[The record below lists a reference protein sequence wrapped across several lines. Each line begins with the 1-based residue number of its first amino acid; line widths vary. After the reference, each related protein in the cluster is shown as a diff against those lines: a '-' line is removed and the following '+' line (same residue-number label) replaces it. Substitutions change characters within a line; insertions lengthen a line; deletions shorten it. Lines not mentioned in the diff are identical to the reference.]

1 MKGGS
6 AMTCHDIR
14 EHLSAYLD
22 QALDKAI
29 SDQIN
34 AHLDTCSTCQ
44 QELADLR
51 FTIQLVR
58 ELPEVEAPTQFHQ
71 SLRERLAKEISNSK
85 YEDSQAQVWESKGS
99 KSKLKYWL
107 SSVAVAAV
115 LLIAVAV
122 GQLSN
127 NVNFTSFNM
136 GAIQPQSGA
145 SREITLDMGVATT
158 SGKDNMIAY
167 GDSAPGAKEAAPF
180 VLSPEADAAS
190 KMLQIES
197 EDGLHIQQ
205 RIIKDAYI
213 RLEVSSFQH
222 TASAVETIVVG
233 VGGYIQDSTV
243 TAIKD
248 GKLTAGDLTLRVPQ
262 ERFESTISEL
272 EQLGKLRTKGLN
284 GHNVTMEY
292 IDIEGRLRVVREKE
306 QRLLSLLEKADR
318 LEDVLNIE
326 RELSY
331 ARSEIE
337 HMVGRIRYL
346 NHATNLATIRISL
359 TEVETSTDRITAPGI
374 TGILQDA
381 AAAFIVT
388 TNKLL
393 RLLGDLVVYGG
404 ASLPI
409 IAIILIGL
417 LIGVKLK
424 NYYKKK

>member
-6 AMTCHDIR
+6 AMTCQDIR

-22 QALDKAI
+22 HALDKAVTE
-29 SDQIN
+29 QIN
-34 AHLDTCSTCQ
+34 AHLDTCSICQ
-44 QELADLR
+44 QELSDLR

-58 ELPEVEAPTQFHQ
+58 ELPEVEAPTQFRQ
-71 SLRERLAKEISNSK
+71 SLKERLAKEVSNSK
-85 YEDSQAQVWESKGS
+85 HDSQAQVCESKGS
-99 KSKLKYWL
+99 KTKLKYWL

-127 NVNFTSFNM
+127 SINFSSFNM
-136 GAIQPQSGA
+136 GAIEPQIGA
-145 SREITLDMGVATT
+145 SRQMALDMGVATT
-158 SGKDNMIAY
+158 SEKDSMIAY
-167 GDSAPGAKEAAPF
+167 GDSAPVNEEAAPF
-180 VLSPEADAAS
+180 VLSPQVDAVG
-190 KMLQIES
+190 KVLEGES
-197 EDGLHIQQ
+197 EEGAHIQQ

-213 RLEVSSFQH
+213 RLEVSSFQQ
-222 TASAVETIVVG
+222 TANVVETIVVG
-233 VGGYIQDSTV
+233 VGGYVQDSTV
-243 TAIKD
+243 TALRD

-272 EQLGKLRTKGLN
+272 EQLGKLRTKSLN

-359 TEVETSTDRITAPGI
+359 AEVETSTDRITAPGI
-374 TGILQDA
+374 AGILQDA

-388 TNKLL
+388 TNRLL
-393 RLLGDLVVYGG
+393 RLLGDLVVYAG

-409 IAIILIGL
+409 IAILIIVFLIGT
-417 LIGVKLK
+417 KLK